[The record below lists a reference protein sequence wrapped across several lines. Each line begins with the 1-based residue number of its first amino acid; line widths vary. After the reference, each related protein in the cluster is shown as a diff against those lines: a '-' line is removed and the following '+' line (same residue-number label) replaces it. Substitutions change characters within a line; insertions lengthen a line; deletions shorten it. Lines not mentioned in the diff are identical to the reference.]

1 MVLVLSYISIN
12 ARVSLDDPQHTVRTI
27 FGDEVV
33 EKIKPAWGVDEEG
46 EVSGVWADS
55 GIEGLYQMM
64 GESIFIFVLVGYG
77 NSWTCRQSCNVS
89 LLL

>member
-1 MVLVLSYISIN
+1 LS
-12 ARVSLDDPQHTVRTI
+12 DPRHTVRAI

-33 EKIKPAWGVDEEG
+33 EKIRPAWGVVEEG

-64 GESIFIFVLVGYG
+64 GECYIYIHI
-77 NSWTCRQSCNVS
+77 CEQ
-89 LLL
+89 

>member
-1 MVLVLSYISIN
+1 MVFFLSYVSIN
-12 ARVSLDDPQHTVRTI
+12 PWVSLDDPRHTVRTI
-27 FGDEVV
+27 FGDEVA
-33 EKIKPAWGVDEEG
+33 EKIKPAWGIDEEG

-64 GESIFIFVLVGYG
+64 GECTTIFILVSYA
-77 NSWTCRQSCNVS
+77 NSWTCRKSCDVS